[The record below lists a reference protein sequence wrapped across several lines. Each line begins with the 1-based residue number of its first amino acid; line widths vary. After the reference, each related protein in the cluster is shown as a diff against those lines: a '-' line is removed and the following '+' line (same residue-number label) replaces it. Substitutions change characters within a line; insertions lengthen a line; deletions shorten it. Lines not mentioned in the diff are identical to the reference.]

1 MKSLVQH
8 INEAKD
14 QVIIEKSDATDKTLF
29 SDIKESNINE
39 DVTDADSFRDYA
51 YAKLKAVF
59 GDEYDSEIAD
69 KSIEDLIKDKSDD
82 EDWGAVIGK
91 LTANMGG
98 E

>member
-1 MKSLVQH
+1 MKGLRQLLTESLDFV
-8 INEAKD
+8 NEAN
-14 QVIIEKSDATDKTLF
+14 VE
-29 SDIKESNINE
+29 N
-39 DVTDADSFRDYA
+39 ADDFRDYA

-59 GDEYDSEIAD
+59 GDEYDEEIAE

-91 LTANMGG
+91 LTANMDG